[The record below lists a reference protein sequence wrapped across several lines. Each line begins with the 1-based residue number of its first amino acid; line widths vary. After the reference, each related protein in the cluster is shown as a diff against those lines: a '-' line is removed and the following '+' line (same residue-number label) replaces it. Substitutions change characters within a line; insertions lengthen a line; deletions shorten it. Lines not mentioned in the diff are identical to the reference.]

1 MGDMQHIG
9 VDIVHV
15 PGFREQLERPGSRFE
30 DVFTA
35 LELRVAARKPD
46 RVLHL
51 AGRWAAKEAFIKAWS
66 QAIYGRPPVIAPT
79 WSTSGHRNPRTG
91 GAGWASAGA
100 VAQAVADSIEDVAT
114 TCRSATTGTTP
125 SRVWSIQVPPTGSR
139 DRRSGI
145 LGDLVVVVRVGGASE
160 SAIGAGSYWG
170 SSGR

>member
-51 AGRWAAKEAFIKAWS
+51 AGRWGAEGAFIKAWG
-66 QAIYGRPPVIAPT
+66 GRV
-79 WSTSGHRNPRTG
+79 GVEKR
-91 GAGWASAGA
+91 GA
-100 VAQAVADSIEDVAT
+100 VAQAVADSIGDVAT
-114 TCRSATTGTTP
+114 SLSISHDGDYAIATC
-125 SRVWSIQVPPTGSR
+125 
-139 DRRSGI
+139 
-145 LGDLVVVVRVGGASE
+145 LVYSKD
-160 SAIGAGSYWG
+160 
-170 SSGR
+170 SSDW